1 MGLYLT
7 GGSISPPPEQTSF
20 MQQPPPESFRLTR
33 RAALFGLCALAL
45 LPAGRAQAALSPG
58 DQADI
63 QRIQN
68 YLNGIRTLVSRFDQV
83 ADDGSIA
90 SGMLYLQ
97 RPGHMRIQYDQPSP
111 ILLVATAGQ
120 IFYYDGK
127 LDQVSWVA
135 IDDTPAW
142 FLLQNDI
149 RIGGDIA
156 VLDLQRNPGVLNLTL
171 TETKRA
177 ARGRVTLVLNDQ
189 PLQLRQWSVV
199 DAQNKTVTV
208 TLSDPHFGA
217 PVDPQEFVWTD
228 PHQNGGH

>member
-1 MGLYLT
+1 MKQPYPL
-7 GGSISPPPEQTSF
+7 SSP
-20 MQQPPPESFRLTR
+20 LTR
-33 RAALFGLCALAL
+33 RMAVLGLCAVAL
-45 LPAGRAQAALSPG
+45 LPARRAQATLSPD

-68 YLNGIRTLVSRFDQV
+68 YLNGIRTLVSHFDQV

-97 RPGHMRIQYDQPSP
+97 RPGHMRIQYDQPSH
-111 ILLVATAGQ
+111 ILLVATAGE

-127 LDQVSWVA
+127 LDQVSWVS

-149 RIGGDIA
+149 HLGGDIT
-156 VLDLQRNPGVLNLTL
+156 VLGLKRDPRVLNLTL
-171 TETKRA
+171 TDAKHATS
-177 ARGRVTLVLNDQ
+177 GRVTLVLNDQ

-217 PVDPQEFVWTD
+217 PINPQEFVWSD
-228 PHQNGGH
+228 PHQNGSH